1 MSWRKASALLLLA
14 GNAAASEGY
23 LVGAGL
29 EADNSDGSAATLFG
43 SVGLSERTWLSAA
56 AARSNVEMPLISD
69 ITTWYGDV
77 ELDHHFDPV
86 GVRVGAAYWGDADIL
101 KSNDLRGSL
110 YWTGETVTLSGD
122 YEYRDFRFILPAT
135 DNFAGRTLR
144 FDAHGIGLSS
154 NIDIGD
160 NVSVGLSGIR
170 FDYSVNLRIGDN
182 RRILDLLS
190 FSRLGLINSLVDYRA
205 VASLAVDVGERRWQL
220 GASQWRGA
228 VDGSET
234 RSLTAR
240 LLTPLGDSTDIEFGI
255 GVDDSELY
263 GTVTFFSVFLFFY
276 GGG

>member
-1 MSWRKASALLLLA
+1 MSWRRAAALLLLA
-14 GNAAASEGY
+14 GNAAAGEGY
-23 LVGAGL
+23 VVGLGL
-29 EADNSDGSAATLFG
+29 EADNSDGAAATLFG
-43 SVGLSERTWLSAA
+43 SVGLSESTWLSAA
-56 AARSNVEMPLISD
+56 AARSNVELPRISD
-69 ITTWYGDV
+69 LSTWYADIEV
-77 ELDHHFDPV
+77 DHNFDPV
-86 GVRVGAAYWGDADIL
+86 GIRAGIAYWGDDDVL

-110 YWTGETVTLSGD
+110 YWAGDAVTLSGD

-135 DNFAGRTLR
+135 DNFSGRTIR

-160 NVSVGLSGIR
+160 NVSVGLSGVS
-170 FDYSVNLRIGDN
+170 FDYSVNLRLGDN
-182 RRILDLLS
+182 RRLLELLS

-205 VASLAVDVGERRWQL
+205 GASIAVDAGDRNWQL
-220 GASQWRGA
+220 DAAQWRSA

-240 LLTPLGDSTDIEFGI
+240 LLTPLGDNTDIEFGI

-276 GGG
+276 GDG